1 MHHITRR
8 LSPSLIVAS
17 VALFIALAGTAAA
30 AVIIDSPDQLGD
42 NVVTGRAIAPN
53 AIVSSD
59 VAQESLTDNDLADP
73 QLKVR
78 VSSNDGTNSATVLPG
93 SDGSVK
99 RVSEGTYN
107 VTFDAFALNANG
119 KTSTDTLLNNN
130 CAFTATARDRAELVT
145 ISGPVA
151 GAPNT
156 AQVTTLSLQAN
167 SLFTASDSSFDI
179 TASC

>member
-1 MHHITRR
+1 M
-8 LSPSLIVAS
+8 
-17 VALFIALAGTAAA
+17 
-30 AVIIDSPDQLGD
+30 
-42 NVVTGRAIAPN
+42 
-53 AIVSSD
+53 SSD

-78 VSSNDGTNSATVLPG
+78 VSSNDSTNSATVLPD

-107 VTFDAFALNANG
+107 VTFDAFTLNANG
-119 KTSTDTLLNNN
+119 KTNTDTLLNNS

-145 ISGPVA
+145 ISWPVA
-151 GAPNT
+151 SAPNMV
-156 AQVTTLSLQAN
+156 QVTTLSLQAN
-167 SLFTASDSSFDI
+167 SLFATSDSSFDI